1 MRVFY
6 IFDMKSEFKALYH
19 GNESALFCI
28 LKQLYYLNSEEFVY
42 GYRLFEQLINKID
55 KNYIDHLLFLKMHQD
70 IPYSKRDG
78 KHRIN
83 NLYKDEISILEVK
96 HAYIKIKAEQEGT
109 SFFEILT
116 SFSKNFFVCDFEM
129 QDYFFLEEMKN
140 TERGRLTVL
149 PY

>member
-1 MRVFY
+1 MIGDDMRVFY
-6 IFDMKSEFKALYH
+6 IFEIKNEFKALYR

-28 LKQLYYLNSEEFVY
+28 LKQLYYLNRDEFFY
-42 GYRLFEQLINKID
+42 GYHLFEQLTNRID
-55 KNYIDHLLFLKMHQD
+55 KNYVDHLLFLKMHQD

-109 SFFEILT
+109 SFFEVLSSI
-116 SFSKNFFVCDFEM
+116 SKNLFVCDFEM
-129 QDYFFLEEMKN
+129 QDYFFIDGLK
-140 TERGRLTVL
+140 TLV
-149 PY
+149 

>member
-42 GYRLFEQLINKID
+42 GYRLFEQLTNKID

-70 IPYSKRDG
+70 IPYSKRDD

-83 NLYKDEISILEVK
+83 NLYKDEISILEVR
-96 HAYIKIKAEQEGT
+96 HAYIKIQAEQEGT
-109 SFFEILT
+109 SFFDILPT
-116 SFSKNFFVCDFEM
+116 FSKNFFVCDFEM
-129 QDYFFLEEMKN
+129 QDYFFLEKGENKEKETMA
-140 TERGRLTVL
+140 VS